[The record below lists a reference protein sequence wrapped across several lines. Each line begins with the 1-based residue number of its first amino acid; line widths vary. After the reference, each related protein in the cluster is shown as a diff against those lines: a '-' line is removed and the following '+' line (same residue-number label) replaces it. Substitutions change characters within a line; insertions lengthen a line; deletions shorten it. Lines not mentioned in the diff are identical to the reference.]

1 MKTKT
6 DVLEEVEK
14 AFAYLVSLKYSKES
28 YDAGPEYGV
37 IFRSKKRNRVIHII
51 LKAYTGG
58 IMECNITRL
67 YPKYF
72 PFIYKSFNEKVF
84 ISINDMFKT
93 DDEFSKLNLSFN
105 VDNKREVINNYAR
118 YVETKLAGIIS
129 GESWIN

>member
-6 DVLEEVEK
+6 EVLEEVEK

-84 ISINDMFKT
+84 IAINDMFKT

-118 YVETKLAGIIS
+118 YVETRLADIIS